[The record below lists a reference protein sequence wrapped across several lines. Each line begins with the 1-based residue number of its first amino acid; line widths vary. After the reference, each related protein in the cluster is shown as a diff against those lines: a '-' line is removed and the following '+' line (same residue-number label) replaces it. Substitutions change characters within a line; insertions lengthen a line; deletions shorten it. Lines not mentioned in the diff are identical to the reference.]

1 MIKKA
6 MQDSSKIKISS
17 NRSFGII
24 FFFVFL
30 VVAFWPLI
38 NEEQVRIWSLVVSI
52 IFLILGLMNSKM
64 LYPLNKLWFKFGI
77 LLGNVISPIVMGIV
91 FFLVVTPIGF
101 IMKIL
106 GKDLLRKKIDKSKNS
121 YWINRD
127 KRTGTMKQQF

>member
-6 MQDSSKIKISS
+6 MQDSNKIKISS

-24 FFFVFL
+24 FSFVFL
-30 VVAFWPLI
+30 IVAFWPLT
-38 NEEQVRIWSLVVSI
+38 NVEQIRIWSLVVSF

-77 LLGNVISPIVMGIV
+77 LLGNVISPVVMGIV
-91 FFLVVTPIGF
+91 FFLVVTPIGL

-106 GKDLLRKKIDKSKNS
+106 RKDLLRKKIDKRKNS